1 MEQKSAASI
10 WKNGWSPGSPKTQAS
25 PGSSEVRPAQTTPP
39 REGTTA
45 QDRPSIWRHGWSPW
59 ETKAQEAGD
68 STEEVPP
75 EKPAPE
81 GEAQQ
86 KKTKAKASLPSRP
99 KPKTLQDTGIPEI
112 FMADLILK
120 HCFYLNFFTLGDLTA
135 RLKLSTTVITPVV
148 DYLRQE
154 KFLEMRGPDP
164 LKPASNA
171 LGISNRYGLTDGG
184 KKRAA
189 QLLEYDAY
197 VGPAPVSLEDYWG
210 QVQRQKIGQGEVTRA
225 RLEAAFEGLVL
236 PSNLVAK
243 LGPAL
248 VSGKPLFLYG
258 PPGNGKTT
266 LAMRMGKIWDDVI
279 LTPYALYVEGNVIRV
294 FDEISHRPLPIN
306 NDGNGNSDHDLRW
319 VPCYRPIVIVGGELT
334 LDMLDLA
341 YNPTLKYYNAPLQL
355 KANSGLFIVDDLGRQ
370 QMKPQELLNRW
381 IIPLENK
388 QDYLTLH
395 TGQKFVIPFDQF
407 LIFATNLEPRTLMDE
422 AFLRRI
428 RSKVKVD
435 HVEREQFLEI
445 FRLVCHSH
453 QIEFSEPMVRY
464 LVTQYYGD
472 DQRAM
477 NACHPRDLVEQILDY
492 CSFNERPPV
501 LSKEHLD
508 HACQVYFVE

>member
-1 MEQKSAASI
+1 MK
-10 WKNGWSPGSPKTQAS
+10 
-25 PGSSEVRPAQTTPP
+25 
-39 REGTTA
+39 
-45 QDRPSIWRHGWSPW
+45 
-59 ETKAQEAGD
+59 
-68 STEEVPP
+68 
-75 EKPAPE
+75 
-81 GEAQQ
+81 
-86 KKTKAKASLPSRP
+86 LP
-99 KPKTLQDTGIPEI
+99 T
-112 FMADLILK
+112 
-120 HCFYLNFFTLGDLTA
+120 N
-135 RLKLSTTVITPVV
+135 VITPIM

-154 KFLEMRGPDP
+154 KLIEMRGPDP
-164 LKPASNA
+164 LKPTSNA
-171 LGISNRYGLTDGG
+171 LGLSNRYGLTEGG

-197 VGPAPVSLEDYWG
+197 VGPAPVSLEDYWE
-210 QVQRQKIGQGEVTRA
+210 QVERQKIGQGRVTRA

-236 PSNLVAK
+236 PSDLVAK

-266 LAMRMGKIWDDVI
+266 LAVRMGKIWDDVI

-294 FDEISHRPLPIN
+294 FDEISHRPLPM
-306 NDGNGNSDHDLRW
+306 NDNGSGNSGHNLRW
-319 VPCYRPIVIVGGELT
+319 VHCYRPIVIVGGELS

-370 QMKPQELLNRW
+370 QMKPQDLLNRW

-388 QDYLTLH
+388 QDFLILH

-407 LIFATNLEPRTLMDE
+407 LIFATNLEPHTLMDE

-428 RSKVKVD
+428 RSKVKVN

-445 FRLVCHSH
+445 FRLVCDSH
-453 QIEFSEPMVRY
+453 QLEFNEPMVRY
-464 LVTQYYGD
+464 LVSQYYGEG
-472 DQRAM
+472 QRAM

-492 CSFNERPPV
+492 CSFNDRAPM
-501 LSKEHLD
+501 LSKENLD
-508 HACQVYFVE
+508 HACQVYFVD

>member
-1 MEQKSAASI
+1 MSQNRAASI
-10 WKNGWSPGSPKTQAS
+10 WRNGWSPWDNKTQAPADPAKAAPLEEPAS
-25 PGSSEVRPAQTTPP
+25 MEAAALKKSASVEAPPLEKTAPG
-39 REGTTA
+39 
-45 QDRPSIWRHGWSPW
+45 
-59 ETKAQEAGD
+59 
-68 STEEVPP
+68 
-75 EKPAPE
+75 EKTQ
-81 GEAQQ
+81 G
-86 KKTKAKASLPSRP
+86 KKAKADPSLPSRP
-99 KPKTLQDTGIPEI
+99 KPKTLQDAGIPEI
-112 FMADLILK
+112 FVADLILK
-120 HCFYLNFFTLGDLTA
+120 HSFYLNFFTLGELTT
-135 RLKLSTTVITPVV
+135 RMKLPTNVITPVV

-164 LKPASNA
+164 LKPCSNA
-171 LGISNRYGLTDGG
+171 LGLSNRYGLTEGG

-197 VGPAPVSLEDYWG
+197 VGPAPVSLEDYWE
-210 QVQRQKIGQGEVTRA
+210 QIQLQQIGQGQVTRA

-236 PSNLVAK
+236 PQGLVTK

-266 LAMRMGKIWDDVI
+266 LATRIGKIWDDVI

-294 FDEISHRPLPIN
+294 FDEISHRPLPMN
-306 NDGNGNSDHDLRW
+306 NKDSGNSEHDLRW

-341 YNPTLKYYNAPLQL
+341 YNPTLKYYNAPLQM

-370 QMKPQELLNRW
+370 QIKPQDLLNRW
-381 IIPLENK
+381 IIPLENQ
-388 QDYLTLH
+388 QDFLTLH
-395 TGQKFVIPFDQF
+395 TGQKFVIPFDLF
-407 LIFATNLEPRTLMDE
+407 LVFATNLEPRTLMDE

-428 RSKVKVD
+428 RSKVKVN

-445 FRLVCHSH
+445 FRLVCCSH

-464 LVTQYYGD
+464 LVSQYYGD
-472 DQRAM
+472 GQRAM

-492 CSFNERPPV
+492 CSFNDKPPI

-508 HACQVYFVE
+508 HACQVYFVD